1 MSHTKIKFKY
11 RIEYA
16 AVVIFE
22 WIFRI
27 LPYWMGIGLAW
38 LLARFAFHVLRFRR
52 KEADRRIRQVFGDRI
67 SKREVNRIEW
77 LSIRNTLFNIAELM
91 SIGTITDKWIAR
103 HCNGAKKSVEDLNAI
118 LAEGHGGILA
128 LPHLGNWDLAGIVV
142 AHGGIPIFSIAGVQH
157 NPLTNDWINRKRA
170 TGITILERGTS
181 AIRQV
186 IKRLRK
192 NEILAILPD
201 VRMKTPDLPTEFLG
215 ATANLGRGMASFSH
229 ATGAPILLAKI
240 RRNGISRHDL
250 AVSAPIYP
258 DKTLDSDADVRRMT
272 DLVMHAIDAEIR
284 AEPGQWFWYNK
295 RWVLDPLTD
304 GASDKAPQPSTRQSK

>member
-1 MSHTKIKFKY
+1 MSHEKIKFKY
-11 RIEYA
+11 RLEYA
-16 AVVIFE
+16 AVVTFE
-22 WIFRI
+22 WTFRI

-38 LLARFAFHVLRFRR
+38 FLARIAFHVLRFRR
-52 KEADRRIRQVFGDRI
+52 KEADRRIRQVFGERI
-67 SKREVNRIEW
+67 SKREIRRIEW
-77 LSIRNTLFNIAELM
+77 MSIRNTLFNIAELM
-91 SIGTITDKWIAR
+91 SIGTITDKWIER
-103 HCNGAKKSVEDLNAI
+103 HCNGAEKAVEDINAI

-142 AHGGIPIFSIAGVQH
+142 AHAGIPIFSIAGVQH

-181 AIRQV
+181 AIRRV
-186 IKRLRK
+186 IRRLRG

-215 ATANLGRGMASFSH
+215 TTANLGRGMASFSH

-240 RRNGISRHDL
+240 RRDGISRHDL

-258 DKTLDSDADVRRMT
+258 DKTLDADADIRRMT
-272 DLVMHAIDAEIR
+272 DLVMQSIDAEIR

-304 GASDKAPQPSTRQSK
+304 GASDKAAQPPTR